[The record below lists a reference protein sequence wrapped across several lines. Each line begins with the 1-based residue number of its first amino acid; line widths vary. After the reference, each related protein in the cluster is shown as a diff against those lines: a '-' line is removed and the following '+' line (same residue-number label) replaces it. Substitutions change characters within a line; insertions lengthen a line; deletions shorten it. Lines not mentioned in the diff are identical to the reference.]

1 MITTIISK
9 ILKIKLILRECL
21 LETELLI
28 GNMMQIL
35 LCLKLGSTEDLFQ
48 VILGKICKTVTVI
61 IQEMIGMTLY
71 RQFVR
76 KL

>member
-61 IQEMIGMTLY
+61 IQEMIGMILY
-71 RQFVR
+71 PPSVR
-76 KL
+76 ML